1 MRVTGEIFLLKNIK
15 IHFLN
20 IRQLLNTH
28 LKYDVKNIQSEFSF
42 KYYSIIL
49 NSQYLFFMNTGPP

>member
-1 MRVTGEIFLLKNIK
+1 MRVTGGIFLLKNIK